1 VVEDGKGFVYCVSS
15 LGVTGMRDSF
25 ETDLKEYL
33 SSIRK
38 HTDLPLAIGFGV
50 STNEDVKGFAKFA
63 DGIIVGSAIVQKVEE
78 TDGNIEKVA
87 SYIKELSAR

>member
-1 VVEDGKGFVYCVSS
+1 
-15 LGVTGMRDSF
+15 
-25 ETDLKEYL
+25 
-33 SSIRK
+33 
-38 HTDLPLAIGFGV
+38 LPLAIGFGV